1 MKKTTTIVIRKR
13 GRCTLPAELREK
25 YGVKEGDTFSL
36 IDLGGSFLITPH
48 VSQVA
53 RLGDRIDQI
62 LRKEYLVPDDFLE
75 SLEDD
80 REQYFH
86 EHFSK
91 S

>member
-1 MKKTTTIVIRKR
+1 MKTTTIVIRKR

-25 YGVKEGDTFSL
+25 YWVKEGDTFNL
-36 IDLGGSFLITPH
+36 IDLGGSFLITPRD
-48 VSQVA
+48 SQVT
-53 RLGDRIDQI
+53 RLGDRIEQI
-62 LRKEYLVPDDFLE
+62 LREENLVPDDFLQ

>member
-1 MKKTTTIVIRKR
+1 VKTTTIVIRKQ
-13 GRCTLPAELREK
+13 GRWTLPAELREK
-25 YGVKEGDTFSL
+25 YGVKVGDTFSL
-36 IDLGGSFLITPH
+36 IDLDGSFLFTPRA
-48 VSQVA
+48 SQVT
-53 RLGDRIDQI
+53 RLGDRIEQI
-62 LRKEYLVPDDFLE
+62 LREENLVPDDFLQ

>member
-1 MKKTTTIVIRKR
+1 VKTTTIVIRKQ
-13 GRCTLPAELREK
+13 GRWTLPAELREK

-36 IDLGGSFLITPH
+36 IDLGGSFLITPR

-53 RLGDRIDQI
+53 RLGDHIEQI
-62 LRKEYLVPDDFLE
+62 LRKENLVPDDFLQ
-75 SLEDD
+75 SQEDD

-86 EHFSK
+86 EHFNK

>member
-1 MKKTTTIVIRKR
+1 MKKTTIVIRKQ
-13 GRCTLPAELREK
+13 GRWTLPAELREK
-25 YGVKEGDTFSL
+25 YGVKVGDTFSL
-36 IDLGGSFLITPH
+36 IDLGGSFLITPRDF
-48 VSQVA
+48 QVI
-53 RLGDRIDQI
+53 RLGDRIEQI
-62 LRKEYLVPDDFLE
+62 LREESLVPDDFLE

>member
-1 MKKTTTIVIRKR
+1 MKTATIVIRKQ
-13 GRCTLPAELREK
+13 GRWTLPAELREK
-25 YGVKEGDTFSL
+25 YGVKAGDTFTL

-48 VSQVA
+48 ASQVT
-53 RLGDRIDQI
+53 RLGDRIEQI
-62 LRKEYLVPDDFLE
+62 LREENLVPDDFLE

-80 REQYFH
+80 HGQYFH